1 MTYQTVAQN
10 LIGLY
15 ANYVEVSTRNEENYT
30 DFSDDLVIAIEALL
44 IRADQEK
51 MKTMEQ
57 QAVSQLSDVTSTPSP
72 YVRNILDQGL
82 NLSEII

>member
-1 MTYQTVAQN
+1 MSYQEVAQN

-15 ANYVEVSTRNEENYT
+15 ANYVEVSTRNEEDYT

-72 YVRNILDQGL
+72 SVRDILDQGL

>member
-1 MTYQTVAQN
+1 MTYQEVAQN

-15 ANYVEVSTRNEENYT
+15 ANYVEVSTRNEEDYT

-72 YVRNILDQGL
+72 SVRYVLDQGL

>member
-15 ANYVEVSTRNEENYT
+15 ANYVEVSTRNEEDYT

-57 QAVSQLSDVTSTPSP
+57 QAVSQLSAVTSAPSP
-72 YVRNILDQGL
+72 YVRNILDQEL

>member
-15 ANYVEVSTRNEENYT
+15 ANYVEVSTRNEEDYT

-51 MKTMEQ
+51 MKTMER

-72 YVRNILDQGL
+72 SVRDILDQGL

>member
-1 MTYQTVAQN
+1 MTYQEVAQN

-15 ANYVEVSTRNEENYT
+15 ANYVEVSTRNEEDYT
-30 DFSDDLVIAIEALL
+30 DYSDDLVIAIEALL

-51 MKTMEQ
+51 MKTMER
-57 QAVSQLSDVTSTPSP
+57 QAVSQLSGVTSTPSP
-72 YVRNILDQGL
+72 YVRNILDQEL

>member
-1 MTYQTVAQN
+1 MSYQEVAQN

-15 ANYVEVSTRNEENYT
+15 ANYVEVCTRNEEDYT

-51 MKTMEQ
+51 MKDMER
-57 QAVSQLSDVTSTPSP
+57 QAVSQLSTVTSTPSP
-72 YVRNILDQGL
+72 YVRNILDQEL

>member
-57 QAVSQLSDVTSTPSP
+57 QAVSELSDVTSTPSP
-72 YVRNILDQGL
+72 SVRNILDQGL

>member
-15 ANYVEVSTRNEENYT
+15 ANYVEVSTKNEEDYI
-30 DFSDDLVIAIEALL
+30 DYSDDLVIAIEALL

-57 QAVSQLSDVTSTPSP
+57 QVASQLSDVTSTPSP
-72 YVRNILDQGL
+72 SVRYVLDQGL

>member
-1 MTYQTVAQN
+1 MTYQEVAQN

-15 ANYVEVSTRNEENYT
+15 ANYVEVSTKNEEDYI
-30 DFSDDLVIAIEALL
+30 DYSDDLVIAIEALL

-51 MKTMEQ
+51 MKAMGQ

-72 YVRNILDQGL
+72 SVRYVLDQGL

>member
-15 ANYVEVSTRNEENYT
+15 ANYVEVSTRNEEDYT

-72 YVRNILDQGL
+72 SVRDILDQGL